1 MQELSQK
8 KQEAFE
14 IIKANY
20 NKAEISKGSICVYD
34 GSILHIV
41 DENKSGIKV
50 SSTLNMRY
58 GVLLAFLI
66 VTGIILG
73 IIGIALTVLIANL
86 AANKTKKI
94 KKEKL
99 ITLIS

>member
-20 NKAEISKGSICVYD
+20 NKAEISKGSIYVYD

-41 DENKSGIKV
+41 EEKKKGIKV
-50 SSTLNMRY
+50 SSVLNMRY
-58 GVLLAFLI
+58 WVLLLFLVI
-66 VTGIILG
+66 TGICLG
-73 IIGIALTVLIANL
+73 IIGVAITVIIANL
-86 AANKTKKI
+86 IVIKAKRTKKA
-94 KKEKL
+94 KL
-99 ITLIS
+99 ISIIN